1 MSHVTHDAHFPPGAP
16 HVSPGHSSPDDGLV
30 REGGVLSLLA
40 AQLALPNLDLEL
52 LLAGQTGL
60 VVTFV
65 VILLQTQHPGQ
76 GRGDHPGD
84 VHSTCIEFYVN
95 QGSFGDRETG
105 SGAEIKLQIKDN
117 QSQILSMQKV
127 TAEKEN

>member
-1 MSHVTHDAHFPPGAP
+1 MSHNMHIFPRGP

-60 VVTFV
+60 VIAVTLV
-65 VILLQTQHPGQ
+65 VILLQTKHPGQ
-76 GRGDHPGD
+76 GRGYHPGD
-84 VHSTCIEFYVN
+84 VHSTCVEFYVN

-117 QSQILSMQKV
+117 QSQILG
-127 TAEKEN
+127 E